1 MDEVTLIVYKRKVFE
16 VDRTLEFINR
26 EIEKI
31 HHKTRKSDKNL
42 IKYKTEQILQQAR
55 DKQ

>member
-31 HHKTRKSDKNL
+31 HHTTRKSDKNL